1 MTVIAMTK
9 ARLFTTAVMLL
20 AAGCAGAING
30 DGDIGDDLVDDPPE
44 REEVAT
50 IDAPDDGLG
59 GDAFIPRESPPDVDT
74 LAACL
79 RTVDVAGSA
88 ALAKALAGAQPG
100 DCLLLADGT
109 YTFPTIDKKGTEASP
124 IFVRAAHTLKVVV
137 ASGSLMLKGAAFVEV

>member
-9 ARLFTTAVMLL
+9 TRLFTTAVMLL

-74 LAACL
+74 LAAWPRLSPAPSPATACCSPTG
-79 RTVDVAGSA
+79 RTPSRPSTRREPRRAPSSCA
-88 ALAKALAGAQPG
+88 P
-100 DCLLLADGT
+100 
-109 YTFPTIDKKGTEASP
+109 PT
-124 IFVRAAHTLKVVV
+124 R
-137 ASGSLMLKGAAFVEV
+137 